1 MKKLLTAIALSTCFA
16 TANATGM
23 PIHQHY
29 PNPMPQS
36 EYEHGKRDAYN
47 NVART
52 VVIAGVAIIAGV
64 VIYHLGKESRWT
76 TNENGIAYR
85 F

>member
-1 MKKLLTAIALSTCFA
+1 MKKLLTAIALSTCFS

-23 PIHQHY
+23 PIYQHM
-29 PNPMPQS
+29 PNPTPQS
-36 EYEHGKRDAYN
+36 EYNRGKTAAYN